1 METVVFDDFRPFLA
15 LVYAQTPRRCVA
27 TEAPYSLAVEVQH
40 DHGVLVVHH
49 FDQYRHPGGHIDG
62 TYHMQPPGE
71 LEMTVL
77 LHNLERFVD
86 VKVCSH
92 LAFLQPS
99 LLHTLRI
106 NSLQRVT

>member
-1 METVVFDDFRPFLA
+1 MAVCRHRT
-15 LVYAQTPRRCVA
+15 
-27 TEAPYSLAVEVQH
+27 PYSLAVEVQH
-40 DHGVLVVHH
+40 HHGVLVIHH
-49 FDQYRHPGGHIDG
+49 FDQYRHLGGHIDG

-77 LHNLERFVD
+77 LHNLKRFVD
-86 VKVCSH
+86 VKVRSH

-99 LLHTLRI
+99 LFLRI

>member
-1 METVVFDDFRPFLA
+1 MTSDH
-15 LVYAQTPRRCVA
+15 
-27 TEAPYSLAVEVQH
+27 SLPLSTRKHRGGVSPPKLRTAAVEVQH
-40 DHGVLVVHH
+40 DHGVLDVHH
-49 FDQYRHPGGHIDG
+49 FDQYMHPGGHIDG

-86 VKVCSH
+86 VKVRSH

-99 LLHTLRI
+99 LFHTLRI

>member
-40 DHGVLVVHH
+40 HHGVLVVHH
-49 FDQYRHPGGHIDG
+49 FDQYRRPGGHIDS
-62 TYHMQPPGE
+62 TDHMQPPGE
-71 LEMTVL
+71 LEMVVH

-86 VKVCSH
+86 VKVRSH
-92 LAFLQPS
+92 FAFLQPS
-99 LLHTLRI
+99 LFHTLRI

>member
-27 TEAPYSLAVEVQH
+27 TEAPYSLTVEVQH

-86 VKVCSH
+86 VKVRSH
-92 LAFLQPS
+92 FAFPQPS
-99 LLHTLRI
+99 HFHTLRI